1 MSSTTTLSELDRRKV
16 AGALSKRKH
25 QRAIAELLSRL
36 DDRAAM
42 YREAIAVA
50 RDADLREY
58 AALALEALNDQRQAA
73 IGQALAEEPAALDD
87 AIDELDRRLR

>member
-36 DDRAAM
+36 DDRAAT
-42 YREAIAVA
+42 YRAAIAGA
-50 RDADLREY
+50 RDPGLREY
-58 AALALEALNDQRQAA
+58 AAMALAALDGQRQAA

-87 AIDELDRRLR
+87 AIDALDSRLR

>member
-36 DDRAAM
+36 DDRAAT